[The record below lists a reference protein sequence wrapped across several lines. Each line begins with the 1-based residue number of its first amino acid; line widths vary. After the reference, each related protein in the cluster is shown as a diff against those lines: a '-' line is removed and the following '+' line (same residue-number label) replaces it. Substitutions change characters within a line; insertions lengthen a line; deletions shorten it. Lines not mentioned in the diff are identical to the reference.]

1 MTIKGIIMAGGQG
14 KRFRP
19 LTYYFQKCMFPI
31 GTNEKPILEYIV
43 SLFSYY
49 KIRDLT
55 ILTGYKSQQISNY
68 FNNGDRFGVKIKYVL
83 DKPDQKGSA
92 NAILN
97 AHNKGI
103 INKQDTLI
111 VYYGDILSN
120 INLADIVE
128 HHKEKEALA
137 TLALSTGFRVNVG
150 TAKMEGVWIKDFEE
164 KPSLET
170 PVSIGIVVLSGSAIH
185 EMIKLYNEAKYETF
199 DLMGDVIQY
208 FVKNNRK
215 ISGYITDAF
224 WYDIGSI
231 ERYERLNNESVTEA
245 LDFLL

>member
-1 MTIKGIIMAGGQG
+1 MTVKGIIMAGGQG

-31 GTNEKPILEYIV
+31 GPKEKPILEYIV

-49 KIRDLT
+49 KINDLT
-55 ILTGYKSQQISNY
+55 ILSGYKSQQISNY
-68 FNNGDRFGVKIKYVL
+68 FNDGDRFDVKIKYVL

-92 NAILN
+92 GAILN
-97 AHNKGI
+97 AYDRGI
-103 INKQDTLI
+103 INEQDTLV

-120 INLADIVE
+120 INLTDIVE
-128 HHKEKEALA
+128 YHKEKGAIA
-137 TLALSTGFRVNVG
+137 TVALSSGFRVNVG

-164 KPSLET
+164 KPTLET
-170 PVSIGIVVLSGSAIH
+170 PVSIGILVLSGSAISD
-185 EMIKLYNEAKYETF
+185 MLKIYNEAQYENF

-215 ISGYITDAF
+215 ISGFITDAF
-224 WYDIGSI
+224 WYDIGSL
-231 ERYERLNNESVTEA
+231 ERYERLSNERVTEA
-245 LDFLL
+245 LGFLL

>member
-1 MTIKGIIMAGGQG
+1 
-14 KRFRP
+14 
-19 LTYYFQKCMFPI
+19 MFPI
-31 GTNEKPILEYIV
+31 GNKEKPILEYII

-49 KIRDLT
+49 KIKDLT

-97 AHNKGI
+97 AYDRGI

-120 INLADIVE
+120 INLTDIVE
-128 HHKEKEALA
+128 HHKEKGAIA
-137 TLALSTGFRVNVG
+137 TVALSKGFKVNVG
-150 TAKMEGVWIKDFEE
+150 TAKMEGVWIKGFEE
-164 KPSLET
+164 KPTLET
-170 PVSIGIVVLSGSAIH
+170 PVSIGIVVLSGSALS
-185 EMIKLYNEAKYETF
+185 EMLNLYNEAQFVNF

-208 FVKNNRK
+208 FVKTGRK
-215 ISGYITDAF
+215 ITGYITDAF
-224 WYDIGSI
+224 WYDIGSM
-231 ERYERLNNESVTEA
+231 ERYERLSNESVTEA